1 MATVE
6 PKIAIMD
13 ETDSGLDID
22 ALRVVSEG
30 ANRLRQEFNM
40 GALVIT
46 HYQRI
51 LNYIEPDYVHIMMD
65 GRIVES
71 GGAEL
76 ALKLE
81 EKGYDWLREK
91 YSTLEE
97 A

>member
-1 MATVE
+1 M
-6 PKIAIMD
+6 
-13 ETDSGLDID
+13 
-22 ALRVVSEG
+22 
-30 ANRLRQEFNM
+30 
-40 GALVIT
+40 LVIT

-71 GGAEL
+71 GGPEL
-76 ALKLE
+76 AIKLE